1 MGCFQLGLDSS
12 WEDFEHLVGT
22 QRHLRNL
29 KLLKKLSPGELQCIG
44 DQLHA
49 LYETDILQANS
60 RNERTAIKQLVD
72 LIATV
77 QGKDTD
83 NLRVYIG
90 LDTGFHTDN
99 NSQFWGFYDKASDS
113 DVIDLYISAKAQDLP
128 GTLLHTFMSSLG
140 LSRTQCFLTEVALAK
155 HSGSLMDPWDLPRR
169 IVQDIQQLSPS
180 ETLLLFQCLVN
191 FTFEHEHISLSTSIL
206 RCCEHQ
212 LMERPSIL
220 QLKESTTAYLAG
232 EISVEDLISHRI
244 EWYHEQGCQYPDPLI
259 ATSLFRE
266 INDRLPILLLG
277 RKKEVLLELETVFR
291 TILQKEQLDAGAD
304 LFALSVFCA
313 FRRLALDEIYLEV
326 LDRNPLPNGHS
337 DQAACFAEMFAT
349 GSQCESYFNTT
360 PNRLGTIISKRYFAY
375 YKTYQP
381 PVRDDMTTEL
391 PTAYSSNLVDLDL
404 NAKPVALPLYY
415 QISFLGVFAL
425 PALVDILLL
434 TTIGRG
440 LYLSTYMSD
449 TEKSMATAALMV
461 SLLLCG
467 AIGTWI
473 SSGGNYYLH
482 SMAFAAMNM
491 YVLTRFIAGLAIC
504 FTGGLLAFLIIG
516 ATKGFYSGLIF
527 FAYLFFLTTYL
538 SLLATLS
545 IYQVPGFQF
554 QSVSRTYF
562 SKSYYHE
569 DYQRCPANM
578 PYRLVGKNN
587 DHVMYPNL
595 SPISHHDAVDP

>member
-12 WEDFEHLVGT
+12 WEDFELLLGT

-29 KLLKKLSPGELQCIG
+29 GLLKMISPEELHRIG

-49 LYETDILQANS
+49 LYESDIIQAS
-60 RNERTAIKQLVD
+60 SWDDKTAIKQLIE

-77 QGKDTD
+77 QGDDTD
-83 NLRVYIG
+83 HLRVYTG

-99 NSQFWGFYDKASDS
+99 NSQFWGFYDNASGS

-140 LSRTQCFLTEVALAK
+140 LSRTQCFMTEVALAK
-155 HSGSLMDPWDLPRR
+155 QSGSLVDRWDLPGRV
-169 IVQDIQQLSPS
+169 VQDIKQLSPS
-180 ETLLLFQCLVN
+180 ETLLLSQRLVN
-191 FTFEHEHISLSTSIL
+191 STCDHEYISLSTRIL
-206 RCCEHQ
+206 RCCEYQ

-232 EISVEDLISHRI
+232 EISVEELISYRI
-244 EWYHEQGCQYPDPLI
+244 EWYHEQGCQYPDPSVAI
-259 ATSLFRE
+259 SLFRE
-266 INDRLPILLLG
+266 INGRLQSLLLN
-277 RKKEVLLELETVFR
+277 REREVLSQLETVFR
-291 TILQKEQLDAGAD
+291 TILEKDHLDASAD

-360 PNRLGTIISKRYFAY
+360 PNRLGTIISKRYFSY

-381 PVRDDMTTEL
+381 PVRDDMATEL
-391 PTAYSSNLVDLDL
+391 PTAYSSNHIDLDL
-404 NAKPVALPLYY
+404 NAKPIAVPLYY
-415 QISFLGVFAL
+415 QIGFLGVFAL
-425 PALVDILLL
+425 PALVDISLL

-440 LYLSTYMSD
+440 LYLSTYMSEN
-449 TEKSMATAALMV
+449 EKSMATVALMV

-467 AIGTWI
+467 AFGTWI
-473 SSGGNYYLH
+473 SSGGSYYLH

-504 FTGGLLAFLIIG
+504 IAGGLLGFLIIG
-516 ATKGFYSGLIF
+516 AIKGFYSGLIF
-527 FAYLFFLTTYL
+527 FVYLLFLTTYL

-545 IYQVPGFQF
+545 IYQMPGFQF
-554 QSVSRTYF
+554 QSVSTAYF
-562 SKSYYHE
+562 AKSS
-569 DYQRCPANM
+569 
-578 PYRLVGKNN
+578 
-587 DHVMYPNL
+587 DH
-595 SPISHHDAVDP
+595 DK